1 MRSIYGFILLS
12 GLLLT
17 GVANSVSRTFES
29 GFIDQVGSD
38 ITSNILAEND
48 GNFCKRGA
56 DQRDSCLEGKSPVFL
71 SASASIAPLNSKV
84 DKSLNLKHRG
94 SGRIDTIDSETDN
107 LRMSIKEDARGS
119 GRREITNSD
128 KDADSPQSTSQDHRG
143 SGRLK
148 A

>member
-17 GVANSVSRTFES
+17 GVGNSAFRTFES
-29 GFIDQVGSD
+29 GSVDQIGSD
-38 ITSNILAEND
+38 ITSKIIAEDD

-56 DQRDSCLEGKSPVFL
+56 EQRDGCLERTSSMLLSFDRSNPSVGKSV
-71 SASASIAPLNSKV
+71 NH
-84 DKSLNLKHRG
+84 KHRG

-107 LRMSIKEDARGS
+107 LRMSTKEDARGS
-119 GRREITNSD
+119 GRRDITNSD
-128 KDADSPQSTSQDHRG
+128 KDADSVQSTSQEHRG
-143 SGRLK
+143 SGRVE

>member
-17 GVANSVSRTFES
+17 GVANSASRTVES
-29 GFIDQVGSD
+29 GSVDRIGSD

-56 DQRDSCLEGKSPVFL
+56 DQRDGCLERKSPVFL
-71 SASASIAPLNSKV
+71 SAGASIAPLKSGV
-84 DKSLNLKHRG
+84 DKSGNRMHRG

-107 LRMSIKEDARGS
+107 LRMSSKEDARGS

-128 KDADSPQSTSQDHRG
+128 KDADSAQSNSQQHRG
-143 SGRLK
+143 SGRLE

>member
-1 MRSIYGFILLS
+1 MRRIYGFILLS

-17 GVANSVSRTFES
+17 GVANSASRTFES
-29 GFIDQVGSD
+29 GSVDQIGSD

-56 DQRDSCLEGKSPVFL
+56 EQRDGCLERTSSMLL
-71 SASASIAPLNSKV
+71 SFDRSNPSV
-84 DKSLNLKHRG
+84 DKSVNHKHRG

-107 LRMSIKEDARGS
+107 LRMSTKEDARGS

-128 KDADSPQSTSQDHRG
+128 KDADSVQSTSQEHRG
-143 SGRLK
+143 SGRLE

>member
-17 GVANSVSRTFES
+17 GVANSASRTFES
-29 GFIDQVGSD
+29 GSVDQIGSD

-56 DQRDSCLEGKSPVFL
+56 DQRDGCLEMKSPVLL
-71 SASASIAPLNSKV
+71 SASASIAPLQSGV
-84 DKSLNLKHRG
+84 DKSVNRKHRG

-107 LRMSIKEDARGS
+107 LRMSTKEDARGS

-128 KDADSPQSTSQDHRG
+128 KDADSAQSTSQHHRG
-143 SGRLK
+143 SGRLE